1 MNTFGLDIEQL
12 DPDEVKSALLS
23 CPIEQ
28 LPGIPPFLSKKECAA
43 ILGVS
48 MKVINNLISEN
59 QLPIVKI
66 PDDSPESFDLFGNHI
81 EQARVDCILR
91 YDLVNFLEKALFCN
105 KPILN

>member
-12 DPDEVKSALLS
+12 DPDEIKSVLLGS
-23 CPIEQ
+23 PIEQ
-28 LPGIPPFLSKKECAA
+28 LPGVPPFLSKKECAA

-48 MKVINNLISEN
+48 MKVINNLISEG

-66 PDDSPESFDLFGNHI
+66 PDDSPESFDLFDNPI
-81 EQARVDCILR
+81 EQPRVDCILR
-91 YDLVNFLEKALFCN
+91 CDLVNFLEKALLYN